1 MQIRIV
7 GNASES
13 DKGIAQEEEQNM
25 KRIWKIVLYGFLT
38 WLIPF
43 VVSIVIFPFHDSQ
56 RPLFESIMPVVLAAC
71 AVAFGILYLRRADA
85 AYLREGIVIG
95 AAWLVIN
102 LVIDLPLFS
111 AGPMAMP
118 LADYVKDIGLTYLI
132 IPAVTVGM
140 GYLLE
145 KKSR

>member
-1 MQIRIV
+1 M
-7 GNASES
+7 
-13 DKGIAQEEEQNM
+13 
-25 KRIWKIVLYGFLT
+25 
-38 WLIPF
+38 
-43 VVSIVIFPFHDSQ
+43 
-56 RPLFESIMPVVLAAC
+56 
-71 AVAFGILYLRRADA
+71 
-85 AYLREGIVIG
+85 IG

-111 AGPMAMP
+111 AGPMATP

-132 IPAVTVGM
+132 IPAVTIGM

>member
-1 MQIRIV
+1 
-7 GNASES
+7 
-13 DKGIAQEEEQNM
+13 M

-43 VVSIVIFPFHDSQ
+43 AVSIVIFPFHDSQ

-71 AVAFGILYLRRADA
+71 AVVFGILYLRRADA
-85 AYLREGIVIG
+85 AYLREGVRIG
-95 AAWLVIN
+95 LAWLVIN

-111 AGPMAMP
+111 AGPMTMP
-118 LADYVKDIGLTYLI
+118 LADYIKDIGLTYLI
-132 IPAVTVGM
+132 IPVVTVGM